1 MSLIPPRHRPA
12 AQPGPIDDPI
22 VAREIAR
29 AQRIVE
35 GQNFEIRRTLW
46 KYSALVEEQRRI
58 VCEWRQSLLAGE
70 ADPGI
75 CAESCPEHYAALT
88 AAAGADAVRHAEQ
101 SIVVRMLD
109 ERWADH
115 LAFIEDVREGIHL
128 QRYAGREPIMEFH
141 RQIVAGFESLMADV
155 RTETAARFARL
166 RLAGGTID
174 LHVGRARGLV
184 VHVDLPRERQPVL
197 HAGTV
202 DARQPQH
209 RRRRGHGHARD
220 ALPADL
226 RRLSPGRCS

>member
-1 MSLIPPRHRPA
+1 M
-12 AQPGPIDDPI
+12 
-22 VAREIAR
+22 
-29 AQRIVE
+29 
-35 GQNFEIRRTLW
+35 
-46 KYSALVEEQRRI
+46 
-58 VCEWRQSLLAGE
+58 
-70 ADPGI
+70 

-141 RQIVAGFESLMADV
+141 REIVAGFESLMADV

-174 LHVGRARGLV
+174 LTSAGLAGSSSTWTYLVNDNPFSTLGLSMLASRNIGGAAAMGMLAMLYLPLTAIVTGSVFVRRWLARRVRGSGRR
-184 VHVDLPRERQPVL
+184 P
-197 HAGTV
+197 
-202 DARQPQH
+202 
-209 RRRRGHGHARD
+209 
-220 ALPADL
+220 
-226 RRLSPGRCS
+226 